1 MQGSSVIQANRSVG
15 SDARAAPPH
24 VIDGANAELTPL
36 EAKSAPADQ
45 SRISFGI
52 RAYLYLVA
60 IVLAES
66 VTVLVDTRW
75 GIAGYAIILAFLVTQ
90 AGVAAFHAGL
100 MSGST
105 DRSEEGRQAN
115 FLISVALV
123 PLIRIVS
130 LAMPLSDF
138 PEWAWYSLIALP
150 LLAATW
156 AGARACGYSRSDLG
170 IRQSFAPTALLV
182 TGITGVAGIALGYL
196 EYQILVPA
204 PIINELALLPA
215 IAASVSLIVGTGFTE
230 ELIFRGMLQ
239 VSGADVFGEIPAI
252 IFAATSFAILHIGHK
267 SAINVAY
274 VFVVAIGFG
283 LYVRRTRSI
292 VGVTI
297 AHSVT
302 NLCLY
307 IFFPHYLGS

>member
-1 MQGSSVIQANRSVG
+1 MHAASYIQAKLSVG
-15 SDARAAPPH
+15 SDTGAAGPR
-24 VIDGANAELTPL
+24 VINEANAPQTSPD
-36 EAKSAPADQ
+36 ASPASADQ
-45 SRISFGI
+45 ARISFGI

-75 GIAGYAIILAFLVTQ
+75 GIAGHAVILALLVTQ

-100 MSGST
+100 GSGST

-130 LAMPLSDF
+130 LAMPLTNF
-138 PEWAWYSLIALP
+138 PEWAWYSLISVP
-150 LLAATW
+150 LLAAAW
-156 AGARACGYSRSDLG
+156 AGARACGYNRSDLG
-170 IRQSFAPTALLV
+170 LRQSLKPIPLLV
-182 TGITGVAGIALGYL
+182 TGVIGVAGIPLGYL
-196 EYQILVPA
+196 EYQILEPA
-204 PIINELALLPA
+204 PIIDELALLPA
-215 IAASVSLIVGTGFTE
+215 IAAAFSLILGTGLTE

-239 VSGADVFGEIPAI
+239 VSGAAVFGEIPAI
-252 IFAATSFAILHIGHK
+252 IFASTTFAILHIGHK

-283 LYVRRTRSI
+283 LQVRRTRSI

-297 AHSVT
+297 THSVT

-307 IFFPHYLGS
+307 IFLPHYLGA